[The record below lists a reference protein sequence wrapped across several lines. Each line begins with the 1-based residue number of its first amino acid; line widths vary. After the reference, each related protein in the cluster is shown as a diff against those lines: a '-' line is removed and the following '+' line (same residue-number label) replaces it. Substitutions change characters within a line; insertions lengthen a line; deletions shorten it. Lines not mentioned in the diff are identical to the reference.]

1 MVLRFL
7 NRDSVQGTLAVK
19 MVPACIPWVDSRA
32 TLPRTAVN
40 GAYDAVGQETVA
52 LARHLHCTKRN

>member
-1 MVLRFL
+1 
-7 NRDSVQGTLAVK
+7 